1 MKCSFCGTE
10 VDEKQRFCPNCGLLL
25 DLSFT
30 PYSVKDIEKP
40 QEKREEPEFLRQKRE
55 YQESLDKEEA
65 EVTVD
70 SQVVEEAEVTEE
82 EVEETEKFDKQAVSE
97 DTEVTEEAEAT
108 ERAEKLD
115 DQAVSEEAEAIEES
129 ELEEEAKRT
138 KESELEEE
146 AKRTKESEV
155 EKEAKLT
162 EESEVEEKVKLTEE
176 SEIKEEVE
184 LTEES
189 NVDKNSEPGN
199 DSEETEESKLAEE
212 DVEADKAEEVKQ
224 VDNIEASEPE
234 FVNGYDD
241 AAYSALLDEESEL
254 SDDTFDEVFS
264 DGSDEIFDDEVEED
278 SEKDFVKD
286 FSVLSR
292 REEVLQD
299 MSDDKIVTDNSF
311 EKLNDIN
318 SLEKEEEE
326 KSEIKNTEEDL
337 AEESF
342 SPDAKIFSIQEKK
355 DEEDF
360 FGEIPDD
367 PDDFRDRSSIPP
379 TSMKELK
386 SGLPSKK
393 IIACTAAVAI
403 LGFAGINYLNSP
415 KVRYD
420 SFLKKGEQFIKGEK
434 YSEAVESLEK
444 DKSSFQLDARYYLL
458 LSEAQKNAGKHED
471 AIASLLEGQKH
482 FSDNQELKDALNLL
496 DPKLSSDIR
505 EELYHD
511 SFEIKL
517 ESSSGGKIIYSL
529 SGGKE
534 EISQAEY
541 TGPIAIKRNG
551 SYTLMAY
558 GLASDGARGELYTKS
573 FTVDLDKE
581 KYHLSSFVDLDG
593 GKGYID
599 ENGDQAIGWTLID
612 NAYYYFNENGIM
624 QTGFLELDG
633 EKYYLDS
640 DGKMHTG
647 RLDLD
652 GKSYYFDEQGH
663 MVRDAWIENRY
674 YVDENGEM
682 LKNQSN
688 SDGIYFDQNGNRSF
702 DAKALYEEHPDSILA
717 IVSKD
722 RKKDG
727 NKYIFKAK
735 VYYHKKNGRPSGDPA
750 YETEIVLA
758 ENAMMHYLDENLENI
773 TAKDAVSFLPNLY
786 LQEIVQDKDG
796 VITKFGFVLG
806 ERRG

>member
-10 VDEKQRFCPNCGLLL
+10 VDDKQRFCPNCGLLL

-278 SEKDFVKD
+278 SDKDFVKD
-286 FSVLSR
+286 FTVLSR

-299 MSDDKIVTDNSF
+299 MSDDKIVTDKSF

-534 EISQAEY
+534 EISQREY
-541 TGPIAIKRNG
+541 KGPISIKRNG
-551 SYTLMAY
+551 NYTLMAY
-558 GLASDGARGELYTKS
+558 GLASDGEKGELYTKS

-796 VITKFGFVLG
+796 VITRFGFVLG